1 MINDGEDGIEQ
12 RDLIDEVNMDDPMN
26 DPLEPIQEY
35 PKFVK
40 ISSSSAVE
48 STQT

>member
-1 MINDGEDGIEQ
+1 MINDGEDGVEQ
-12 RDLIDEVNMDDPMN
+12 IDLIDDANTDDPLN

-35 PKFVK
+35 PRIVK

-48 STQT
+48 ST